1 MLLQLSDE
9 QLQLQSLLRRVA
21 RERVA
26 PRAAEIDR
34 TAEYPQDM
42 FDLLKELGLFSLPFP
57 EQYGGTGSLVSACLA
72 VEELGRVCYNT
83 AYLLVLQWSTFGG
96 IMLAG
101 TEAQKKRLLP
111 GLAKGDIRASISV
124 TEPQSGSDV
133 AGILTRADKCEGGYK
148 LNGAKVY
155 CTNSTVADI
164 FVVAAKT
171 DPSKRHAGISAFVVE
186 RDTPGFSI
194 GEPENKLGARGVPSC
209 PLYFD
214 EAFVPDDA
222 RLGEEGA
229 GFRAIMDAFNH
240 GRPIMGAR
248 GVGLAQGAMELAASF
263 VEERQAFGQKVADFQ
278 GVQWMIADMAM
289 KTEASRA
296 LVYKAASL
304 ADQGVTGKPLAMAAA
319 MAKCFATDTA
329 MQVATD
335 AVQLWG
341 SAGISKDNPIER
353 YFRDAKV
360 LQIIEGTNQIQRNL
374 IGRWTLKDLSEG
386 VA

>member
-1 MLLQLSDE
+1 MLLQLTDE
-9 QLQLQSLLRRVA
+9 QRQLQAMIRRVA
-21 RERVA
+21 DERVA
-26 PRAAEIDR
+26 PRAAAIDA

-42 FDLLKELGLFSLPFP
+42 FDLLKGLGLFALPFP

-72 VEELGRVCYNT
+72 VEEFGRVCYNT

-96 IMLAG
+96 ILAAG
-101 TEAQKKRLLP
+101 TPDQKERLLP
-111 GLAKGDIRASISV
+111 GLANGSIRASISV

-133 AGILTRADKCEGGYK
+133 AGIQTRADKAEGGYR

-155 CTNSTVADI
+155 CTNSTVADV

-171 DPSKRHAGISAFVVE
+171 DPAKRHAGISALIVE

-214 EAFVPDDA
+214 DAFVPESA

-248 GVGLAQGAMELAASF
+248 GVGLAQGAMEHAARF

-278 GVQWMIADMAM
+278 GVQWMVADMAM
-289 KTEASRA
+289 QIEASRS
-296 LVYKAASL
+296 LVYRAATL
-304 ADQGVTGKPLAMAAA
+304 ADQGATGRELAMAAA

-329 MQVATD
+329 MKVATD

-374 IGRWTLKDLSEG
+374 IGRWMLQDL
-386 VA
+386 AA

>member
-1 MLLQLSDE
+1 MLLQLTDE
-9 QLQLQSLLRRVA
+9 QRQLQAMLRRIA
-21 RERVA
+21 DERVA

-42 FDLLKELGLFSLPFP
+42 FDLLQSLGLFSLPFP
-57 EQYGGTGSLVSACLA
+57 EAYGGTGSLTSACLA

-83 AYLLVLQWSTFGG
+83 AYLLILQWSTFGG
-96 IMLAG
+96 ILAAG

-111 GLAKGDIRASISV
+111 GLSSGSIRASISV

-133 AGILTRADKCEGGYK
+133 AGILTRADKAEGGYR

-155 CTNSTVADI
+155 CTNATVADV

-171 DPSKRHAGISAFVVE
+171 DPSKRHAGISAFIVE

-194 GEPENKLGARGVPSC
+194 GQPENKLGARGVPSC

-214 EAFVPDDA
+214 EAFVPESA
-222 RLGEEGA
+222 RLGGEGA

-248 GVGLAQGAMELAASF
+248 GVGLAQGAMEHAARF
-263 VEERQAFGQKVADFQ
+263 VEERQAFGQKVAQFQ
-278 GVQWMIADMAM
+278 GVQWMVADMAM
-289 KTEASRA
+289 QIEASRA
-296 LVYKAASL
+296 LVYRAAAL
-304 ADQGVTGKPLAMAAA
+304 ADQGVVGKELALAAA

-329 MQVATD
+329 MKVATD

-374 IGRWTLKDLSEG
+374 IGRWTLEG
-386 VA
+386 LAS

>member
-42 FDLLKELGLFSLPFP
+42 FDLLKELGLFSLHFP
-57 EQYGGTGSLVSACLA
+57 ERYGGTGSLVTACLA

-133 AGILTRADKCEGGYK
+133 AGILTRADKCEGGYR

-374 IGRWTLKDLSEG
+374 IGRWTLKDLNEG

>member
-1 MLLQLSDE
+1 MLLQLTDE
-9 QLQLQSLLRRVA
+9 QRQLQAMLRRVA
-21 RERVA
+21 DERVA
-26 PRAAEIDR
+26 PRAAAIDE

-42 FDLLKELGLFSLPFP
+42 FDLLRGLGLFALPFP
-57 EQYGGTGSLVSACLA
+57 ERYGGTGSLVSACLA

-83 AYLLVLQWSTFGG
+83 AYLLILQWSTFGG
-96 IMLAG
+96 ILAAG
-101 TEAQKKRLLP
+101 TEAQKERLLP
-111 GLAKGDIRASISV
+111 GLASGSIRAAISV

-133 AGILTRADKCEGGYK
+133 AGILTRADKAAGGYR
-148 LNGAKVY
+148 LNGSKVY
-155 CTNSTVADI
+155 CTNSTVADV

-171 DPSKRHAGISAFVVE
+171 DPSKRHAGISAFILE
-186 RDTPGFSI
+186 RGMHGFSI

-214 EAFVPDDA
+214 DVFVPESA
-222 RLGEEGA
+222 RLGGEGA

-248 GVGLAQGAMELAASF
+248 GVGLAQGAMELAARF
-263 VEERQAFGQKVADFQ
+263 VEERRAFGQKVAEFQ

-289 KTEASRA
+289 QIEASRG
-296 LVYKAASL
+296 LVYRAAAL
-304 ADQGVTGKPLAMAAA
+304 ADQGVTGRELALAAA
-319 MAKCFATDTA
+319 MAKCHATDTA
-329 MQVATD
+329 MKVATD

-341 SAGISKDNPIER
+341 SAGISKDNPVER

-374 IGRWTLKDLSEG
+374 IGRWTLQDLAG
-386 VA
+386 

>member
-9 QLQLQSLLRRVA
+9 QRQLQTMLRRVA
-21 RERVA
+21 DERIA
-26 PRAAEIDR
+26 PRAAEIDA

-42 FDLLKELGLFSLPFP
+42 FDLLKELGLFALPFP
-57 EQYGGTGSLVSACLA
+57 EAYGGTGSLTSACLA

-96 IMLAG
+96 ILAAG
-101 TEAQKKRLLP
+101 TDEQKERLLP
-111 GLAKGDIRASISV
+111 GLANGTIRASISV
-124 TEPQSGSDV
+124 TESQSGSDV
-133 AGILTRADKCEGGYK
+133 AGILTRADRADGGYR

-155 CTNSTVADI
+155 CTNATVADV

-171 DPSKRHAGISAFVVE
+171 DPTKRHAGISAFIVE

-194 GEPENKLGARGVPSC
+194 GQPENKLGARGVPSC

-214 EAFVPDDA
+214 AAFVPESA
-222 RLGEEGA
+222 RLGGEGA

-248 GVGLAQGAMELAASF
+248 GVGLAQGAMESAARF
-263 VEERQAFGQKVADFQ
+263 VEERQACGQKVAEFQ

-289 KTEASRA
+289 AIEASRS
-296 LVYKAASL
+296 LVYRAAAF
-304 ADQGVTGKPLAMAAA
+304 ADQGVTGKELAMAAA

-329 MQVATD
+329 MKVATD

-374 IGRWTLKDLSEG
+374 IGRWTLEGLSG
-386 VA
+386 

>member
-9 QLQLQSLLRRVA
+9 QRQLRTMLRRVA
-21 RERVA
+21 DERVA

-42 FDLLKELGLFSLPFP
+42 FDLLKDLGLFGLPIKEEF
-57 EQYGGTGSLVSACLA
+57 GGTDSLVSACLA

-83 AYLLVLQWSTFGG
+83 AYLLVVQWSAFGG
-96 IMLAG
+96 IQSAG
-101 TEAQKKRLLP
+101 SPEQKERLLP
-111 GLAKGDIRASISV
+111 GLASGTIRASISV

-133 AGILTRADKCEGGYK
+133 AGILTRADKADGGYR

-155 CTNSTVADI
+155 CTNSTVADV

-171 DPSKRHAGISAFVVE
+171 DPTKRHAGISAFILD
-186 RDTPGFSI
+186 RNMPGFSI
-194 GEPENKLGARGVPSC
+194 GKPENKLGARGIPSC
-209 PLYFD
+209 PLYFED
-214 EAFVPDDA
+214 VFVPEEN
-222 RLGEEGA
+222 RLGAEGA

-248 GVGLAQGAMELAASF
+248 GVGLAQGAMELAARF
-263 VEERQAFGQKVADFQ
+263 VEERQAFGQKVAAFQ

-289 KTEASRA
+289 QIEASRG
-296 LVYKAASL
+296 LVYRAAAL
-304 ADQGVTGKPLAMAAA
+304 ADQGVTGKELAMAAA

-329 MQVATD
+329 MKVATD

-374 IGRWTLKDLSEG
+374 IGRWALEEMAAG
-386 VA
+386 

>member
-1 MLLQLSDE
+1 M
-9 QLQLQSLLRRVA
+9 
-21 RERVA
+21 
-26 PRAAEIDR
+26 
-34 TAEYPQDM
+34 
-42 FDLLKELGLFSLPFP
+42 
-57 EQYGGTGSLVSACLA
+57 
-72 VEELGRVCYNT
+72 
-83 AYLLVLQWSTFGG
+83 
-96 IMLAG
+96 
-101 TEAQKKRLLP
+101 
-111 GLAKGDIRASISV
+111 

-133 AGILTRADKCEGGYK
+133 AGILTRADKCEGGYR